1 METIVVAG
9 LGRCGSSLVMQM
21 LAKTGIATTGEY
33 PAFEDERIN
42 LPSTASL
49 FAGEWKGK
57 AIKVI
62 DPHRCDLH
70 LDGCRIIW
78 LRRNE
83 RQQARSI
90 SKFGHM
96 LAGVPEYTRTQLRR
110 LERSLI
116 EDGHKC
122 KQLLRKHAKGPW
134 MELNFDDL
142 VTEPQKS
149 VQRLA
154 EFVGG
159 DAEVMAAVIR
169 NRKPECYPGLLEMEL
184 LREGL

>member
-1 METIVVAG
+1 
-9 LGRCGSSLVMQM
+9 MQM